1 MITIRH
7 ARREDVVALAVIGMR
22 AWEQAVTGLADL
34 DRLREAVRD
43 AFIVFLNRQWLTV
56 TVAEKGGMLAGWAAR
71 EELDDQITDLWV
83 EPSLQRQGVGTA
95 LLEAIEAEM
104 RAAAYE
110 AAGLQ
115 THARNVAA
123 LEFFRKHGYTVSW
136 LSVAYS
142 PKMDR
147 DIESV
152 GLKRQL
158 VEDVPVGYGP
168 GGF

>member
-1 MITIRH
+1 MPIS
-7 ARREDVVALAVIGMR
+7 
-22 AWEQAVTGLADL
+22 TGC
-34 DRLREAVRD
+34 
-43 AFIVFLNRQWLTV
+43 
-56 TVAEKGGMLAGWAAR
+56 AAR

-83 EPSLQRQGVGTA
+83 EPSLQRQGVGSA

-104 RAAAYE
+104 LAADYE

-123 LEFFRKHGYTVSW
+123 LEFFRKHGYTVNW

-158 VEDVPVGYGP
+158 VEDEPVGYGP